1 MRKAICCYYRGKTA
15 QEQVK
20 PFSERKCKMF
30 KKIVALALA
39 AGMVLSTAACNS
51 SRSEEYPV
59 RLANVTI
66 SSAPERVI
74 VLSDSI
80 ADILVSCGFIKKIE
94 GRSDECT
101 QEEISGVK
109 SVGSKL
115 DPDLEMISA
124 LNPNIIFADSDMP
137 REQLSKLNETGFTVI
152 TFVPADSMSGI
163 ADLFGN
169 VGAVMAGE
177 TTGRQIGEERAETL
191 SVTMDDLQRL
201 IPESKVLVTACY
213 LYDEDGTALTDDTPS
228 GKLFDYLNAVN
239 VCKAGVPEEEAFNA
253 LKLADPQFIFCDIGV
268 KDKIMKSELFKDFSA
283 VKNKKVYE
291 LSSELLSRQGNS
303 LVEALTDMM
312 EVMYP
317 SISINPEDPT
327 KKAESSEA
335 SKEASKAE
343 TSKKTESSKAETSK
357 NESSKTESSKTE
369 SSKAETS
376 KIEVKDDNSLKITE
390 DSFFEFG
397 DIEEDIK
404 KVQNR
409 LEVLGYFD
417 EEKTGYYGEV
427 TKNAVKAFQKEN
439 KLTQS
444 GDCDYKTLKL
454 MFSAKA
460 KPAT

>member
-1 MRKAICCYYRGKTA
+1 
-15 QEQVK
+15 
-20 PFSERKCKMF
+20 MF

-39 AGMVLSTAACNS
+39 VGMVLSAAACNS
-51 SRSEEYPV
+51 THSEEYPV
-59 RLANVTI
+59 KLANI
-66 SSAPERVI
+66 SISKAPERVI

-115 DPDLEMISA
+115 EPDLEKISA
-124 LNPNIIFADSDMP
+124 LSPDVIFADSDMP
-137 REQLSKLNETGFTVI
+137 REQLQKLNETGFTVI
-152 TFVPADSMSGI
+152 TFVPAKNMSGI
-163 ADLFGN
+163 GDLFGN

-191 SVTMDDLQRL
+191 LVTMGDLQRL

-213 LYDEDGTALTDDTPS
+213 LYDENGTSLKDDTPS
-228 GKLFDYLNAVN
+228 GKIFEYLNAVN
-239 VCKAGVPEEEAFNA
+239 VCKAGVAEDEAFDA

-268 KDKIMKSELFKDFSA
+268 KDKIMSSKLFKDFSA
-283 VKNKKVYE
+283 VKNKQVYE
-291 LSSELLSRQGNS
+291 ISAELMSRQGNS
-303 LVEALTDMM
+303 LVEVLTDMI
-312 EVMYP
+312 EIMYP
-317 SISINPEDPT
+317 SVSINPEDPT
-327 KKAESSEA
+327 KKAESS
-335 SKEASKAE
+335 KA
-343 TSKKTESSKAETSK
+343 ESSKAE
-357 NESSKTESSKTE
+357 SSKAESSKTE
-369 SSKAETS
+369 SSKAESSKAESSKAESSKAESSKAESSRAESSKAETS
-376 KIEVKDDNSLKITE
+376 KTETTVKADKSLKITE
-390 DSFFEFG
+390 DMFFEFG
-397 DIEEDIK
+397 DIEDDIK

-427 TKNAVKAFQKEN
+427 TQNAVKAFQKAN

-444 GDCDYKTLKL
+444 GDCDYETLTL

-460 KPAT
+460 KAAG